1 MQSEVS
7 ILPWAW
13 KRRTTDRIAI
23 ARVVLGFIS
32 RLSYGAAGACAA
44 VAYQSPPRFR
54 ATRAERR
61 ALEAAAVSRLRTA
74 SGDVAIWQWGDGPR
88 VLLAHGWGSHA
99 GRLTRFLPELL
110 AAGFGVTA
118 FDAPGHGLSTGRLS
132 SVREFV
138 EAFREVS
145 RLVSPVATI
154 GHSLGA
160 AASVLAAASGG
171 TVRAAVLLAPP
182 AKMSSYPRRFARYVR
197 LAPGASNRMEAHLER
212 RLGRLPELD
221 RPECWPGI
229 PVLVFHDRRD
239 TRVPVRE
246 GLAIAR
252 AWPET
257 RIVVTRGLGH
267 HRIAGDEAV
276 IRRSVRFLARAAL
289 GAPVAL
295 AGRRQAC

>member
-1 MQSEVS
+1 M
-7 ILPWAW
+7 
-13 KRRTTDRIAI
+13 DRAAI
-23 ARVVLGFIS
+23 ARLVLGSIS
-32 RLSYGAAGACAA
+32 RLSTAAGGACAA
-44 VAYQSPPRFR
+44 MAFQSPPRFR
-54 ATRAERR
+54 PTRAETR
-61 ALEAAAVSRLRTA
+61 ALESAAASRLRTRK
-74 SGDVAIWQWGDGPR
+74 GDIAIWQWGEGPR

-99 GRLTRFLPELL
+99 GRLSPFLPELL

-132 SVREFV
+132 SLREFV
-138 EAFREVS
+138 EAFREVA

-160 AASVLAAASGG
+160 AASVLASAPGG

-182 AKMSSYPRRFARYVR
+182 SETPSYPRRFARYVHLHPEAR
-197 LAPGASNRMEAHLER
+197 ARMEAHLER
-212 RLGRLPELD
+212 RLGRLPELH

-229 PVLVFHDRRD
+229 PVLVFHDRGD

-246 GLAIAR
+246 GLAISR

-267 HRIAGDEAV
+267 HRIVGDGAV
-276 IRRSVRFLARAAL
+276 IRQATRFLVERARPLRAAFPSPA
-289 GAPVAL
+289 G
-295 AGRRQAC
+295 GRRQAG

>member
-1 MQSEVS
+1 M
-7 ILPWAW
+7 
-13 KRRTTDRIAI
+13 
-23 ARVVLGFIS
+23 
-32 RLSYGAAGACAA
+32 
-44 VAYQSPPRFR
+44 
-54 ATRAERR
+54 
-61 ALEAAAVSRLRTA
+61 VSRLRTA
-74 SGDVAIWQWGDGPR
+74 TGDIAVWQWGEGPR

-118 FDAPGHGLSTGRLS
+118 FDAPGHGLSTGSLS
-132 SVREFV
+132 SLREFV
-138 EAFREVS
+138 EAFREVA

-160 AASVLAAASGG
+160 AAAVLGSPPGG

-182 AKMSSYPRRFARYVR
+182 SETSSYPRRFARYVR
-197 LAPGASNRMEAHLER
+197 LAPAVSDRMAAHLER
-212 RLGRLPELD
+212 RLGRLPELY
-221 RPECWPGI
+221 RPECWPGVPI
-229 PVLVFHDRRD
+229 LVFHDQGD

-246 GLAIAR
+246 GLAISR

-267 HRIAGDEAV
+267 HRIVGDETV

-289 GAPVAL
+289 GAPATFASPVG
-295 AGRRQAC
+295 GREQAS